1 MQEIDP
7 FYNWRDLYVAAEDPA
22 SPFYGREYSEFEYS
36 TTVYNFYIHPQ
47 WDDFGSETMYMK
59 VLFADYDL
67 SFAIIE
73 FIGEWN
79 DAIGNDIMFLKRDI
93 IDLMIEEGIRNF
105 ILIGENVL
113 NYHASEEDYY
123 EEWFDDIEDGWIV
136 GMNFRDHVVREFN
149 DYGIDQYILF
159 SGRFDSIAWRK
170 YQPAQLFALIDKH
183 MRLRLN
189 P

>member
-1 MQEIDP
+1 MQEIEP

-36 TTVYNFYIHPQ
+36 STVYNFYIHPQ

-59 VLFADYDL
+59 VLFADYDQG
-67 SFAIIE
+67 FAIIE

-93 IDLMIEEGIRNF
+93 IDLMIEEGVRNF

-113 NYHASEEDYY
+113 NFHASEEDYY

-136 GMNFRDHVVREFN
+136 GMNFRDHVIREFN
-149 DYGIDQYILF
+149 DYGIDQFILF
-159 SGRFDSIAWRK
+159 SGRFDSIPWRR
-170 YQPAQLFALIDKH
+170 YQPPQLFALIDKH